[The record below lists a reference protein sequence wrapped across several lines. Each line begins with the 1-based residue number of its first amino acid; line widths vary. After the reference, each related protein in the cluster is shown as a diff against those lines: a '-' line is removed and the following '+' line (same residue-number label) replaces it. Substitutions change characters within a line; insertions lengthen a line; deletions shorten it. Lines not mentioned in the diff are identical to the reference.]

1 MSATGLRIT
10 NYGLP
15 MYRIFK
21 NCFSATILL
30 LIKLRLVNIAV
41 VLKGIELLVC
51 NNKAMIFILLVF
63 TYSFKMQ
70 FSY

>member
-1 MSATGLRIT
+1 MSAAGLRTT
-10 NYGLP
+10 NYDLP
-15 MYRIFK
+15 MYRILK
-21 NCFSATILL
+21 DRFSATILL
-30 LIKLRLVNIAV
+30 LIKLRLVNVAV